1 MAIDLKSR
9 EGALIL
15 RKCFVQSGSCKINLE
30 ALACEGSAYR
40 TVATR
45 FEVPEL

>member
-9 EGALIL
+9 EGTLIL
-15 RKCFVQSGSCKINLE
+15 RQCFVQSGSFKINLKT
-30 ALACEGSAYR
+30 LAYEGSAYR